1 MFCSPIKIVEGNQAG
16 IVYDGPTITKDE
28 DVQIEVTAITS
39 SFHGF
44 NSARDG
50 IAHYY
55 WAVGTKPFSDDV
67 MAYTDEGIVEDEIIS
82 DEGWPPFIFTCTLY
96 IFC

>member
-1 MFCSPIKIVEGNQAG
+1 M
-16 IVYDGPTITKDE
+16 TT
-28 DVQIEVTAITS
+28 ITS
-39 SFHGF
+39 SFYGF

-67 MAYTDEGIVEDEIIS
+67 MTYTDQGIVEDEIIS
-82 DEGWPPFIFTCTLY
+82 DEGWPPVTFTCILNVR
-96 IFC
+96 ILKC